1 MDRRWLPTGGWDGRK
16 VKTDGR
22 NPAETNLKKGKDR
35 YTMAKKPQRTTA
47 ITTAPVPP
55 PTATTSTTAPT
66 NTTTA
71 TSAAGAGAMIG
82 DVPPTGGGTG
92 TEGENFQPAAPERR
106 SGRSSAARL
115 DFTPIARGARWA
127 LQ

>member
-1 MDRRWLPTGGWDGRK
+1 
-16 VKTDGR
+16 
-22 NPAETNLKKGKDR
+22 
-35 YTMAKKPQRTTA
+35 MAKNSRQPQT
-47 ITTAPVPP
+47 ITTAP
-55 PTATTSTTAPT
+55 TATAPT
-66 NTTTA
+66 ARAPTGTAATTRTMTTT

-115 DFTPIARGARWA
+115 DFTPIARGARSA

>member
-47 ITTAPVPP
+47 ITTA
-55 PTATTSTTAPT
+55 ASAPT
-66 NTTTA
+66 HGDHQHDRA
-71 TSAAGAGAMIG
+71 HQHDHGHQRGGAGAMIG

-92 TEGENFQPAAPERR
+92 TEGENFQPAAAGETLR
-106 SGRSSAARL
+106 AK
-115 DFTPIARGARWA
+115 
-127 LQ
+127 